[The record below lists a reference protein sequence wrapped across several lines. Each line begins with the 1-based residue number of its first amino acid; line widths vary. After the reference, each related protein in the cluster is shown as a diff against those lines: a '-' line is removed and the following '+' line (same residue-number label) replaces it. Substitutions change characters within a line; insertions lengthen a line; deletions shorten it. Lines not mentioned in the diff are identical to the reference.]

1 MIWRNVGASQW
12 LEVQELCCSSPC
24 SVAETG
30 TSRARSQFAVAAAQE
45 KKKEEETQCLWEVL
59 FVKGIVHRVVDR
71 TGRVGTGPGIARH
84 PNFAWTSQLFC
95 VIGLQ
100 PGTIPTLTFLPHTL

>member
-45 KKKEEETQCLWEVL
+45 KKKEEETRACEKYFLWKE
-59 FVKGIVHRVVDR
+59 
-71 TGRVGTGPGIARH
+71 
-84 PNFAWTSQLFC
+84 S
-95 VIGLQ
+95 VIHVSFFK
-100 PGTIPTLTFLPHTL
+100 I